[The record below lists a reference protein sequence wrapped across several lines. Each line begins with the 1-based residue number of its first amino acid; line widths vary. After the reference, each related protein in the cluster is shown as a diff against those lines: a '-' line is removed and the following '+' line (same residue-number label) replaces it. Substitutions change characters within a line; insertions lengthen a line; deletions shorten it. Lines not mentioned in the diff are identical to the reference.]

1 MLELFDEDKFRK
13 EGLNEE
19 QREIFRFNHG
29 QFMKFHGRIREGV
42 SYERAG
48 KKI

>member
-29 QFMKFHGRIREGV
+29 
-42 SYERAG
+42 
-48 KKI
+48 